1 VGSAERADLVLGERS
16 ASPAARA
23 LRAEILDKTRDYF
36 RAAYRER
43 PFVPDQDPVPVSG
56 RVFDE
61 RELVE
66 LVDSSLDFWLTA
78 GRFAERFERDFARW
92 FGIRECVLVNSG
104 SSANLLA
111 LAALTSPELG
121 ERALRPGD
129 EVITAAAGFPTTV
142 NPILQLGCVPVF
154 IDSELETLNADLK
167 LLEAARS
174 SRTKAVILAH
184 TLGNPY
190 DAEAVRAFCR
200 RHELWMIEDTC
211 DAVGATWNGQQVGTF
226 GDLATVS
233 FHPAHH
239 ITMGEGGAVMVRSP
253 LLRKLVESLRDWGR
267 DCWCKPGLDNTCGK
281 RFDWQLSGLPYGYD
295 HKSTYSRI
303 GYNLKLT
310 DMQAAVGCAQ
320 LEKLDGFIAACRRNA
335 EYLASL
341 LADIPWLALPAERGY
356 ARSSWFGYPL
366 RVLPNAPVDRNTLIR
381 TLNARKI
388 GTQLVFA
395 GNLVRQPAYANAAYR
410 ISGLLR
416 NADRI
421 TDDVFWVG
429 TYPGLD
435 RAQMEYIA
443 EVLTELSLTGVAM

>member
-1 VGSAERADLVLGERS
+1 MESGERFEQVLS
-16 ASPAARA
+16 ERSDSVAAHA
-23 LRAEILDKTRDYF
+23 LRAEILAKTRAYF
-36 RAAYRER
+36 HAAYLER
-43 PFVPDQDPVPVSG
+43 PFVREQDSVPVAG

-66 LVDSSLDFWLTA
+66 LVDSSLDFWLTT

-92 FGIRECVLVNSG
+92 FGVRECVLVNSG

-111 LAALTSPELG
+111 LAALTAQELG

-142 NPILQLGCVPVF
+142 NPILQTGCVPVF
-154 IDSELETLNADLK
+154 IDSELDTYNADLT

-174 SRTKAVILAH
+174 ARTKAVILAH
-184 TLGNPY
+184 TLGNPF
-190 DAEAVRAFCR
+190 DADAVRAFCR

-233 FHPAHH
+233 FYPAHH
-239 ITMGEGGAVMVRSP
+239 MTMGEGGAVMTRSP
-253 LLRKLVESLRDWGR
+253 LLRKIVESYRDWGR
-267 DCWCKPGLDNTCGK
+267 DCWCQPGKDNTCGK
-281 RFDWQLSGLPYGYD
+281 RFEWQLGDLPHGYD
-295 HKSTYSRI
+295 HKYTYSHI

-320 LEKLDGFIAACRRNA
+320 LEKLDGFVAARRANA
-335 EYLASL
+335 QYLTSL
-341 LADIPWLALPAERGY
+341 LADIPWLALPRG
-356 ARSSWFGYPL
+356 AAAGRSSWFGYPL
-366 RVLPNAPVDRNTLIR
+366 RVLAGAPVDRNTLVQK
-381 TLNARKI
+381 LNARKI
-388 GTQLVFA
+388 GTRLLFA

-410 ISGLLR
+410 ISGTLA

-421 TDDVFWVG
+421 MNDVFWVG
-429 TYPGLD
+429 SYPGLE
-435 RAQMEYIA
+435 RSQMDYIA
-443 EVLTELSLTGVAM
+443 DSLVDISLVPA